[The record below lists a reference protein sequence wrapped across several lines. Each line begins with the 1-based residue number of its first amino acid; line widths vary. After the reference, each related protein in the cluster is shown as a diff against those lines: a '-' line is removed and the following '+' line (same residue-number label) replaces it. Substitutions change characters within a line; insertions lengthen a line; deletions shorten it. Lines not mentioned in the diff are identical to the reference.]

1 MTDAAPQDQRRR
13 GGRRERR
20 DLRTR
25 PDHAM
30 LPQLTGR
37 LPLTEPMDGEQ
48 IERIDRASL
57 DILED
62 VGVVFRDDIALEDW
76 RRAGADIRGERVH
89 LDRALVKSLIST
101 IPSTITLH
109 ARNPEKSVTLGGRQS
124 IFVPMTGAPYRGTDG
139 PPDFAPASAN
149 HPFVDPAFGQDLYG
163 HDDIRS
169 KRRGCSGDG
178 GNPVWRGVSGNTPC
192 CGGQLQWQFAAG
204 VG

>member
-37 LPLTEPMDGEQ
+37 LPLTAPMDAEQ

-76 RRAGADIRGERVH
+76 RRAD
-89 LDRALVKSLIST
+89 DRHALSSR
-101 IPSTITLH
+101 P
-109 ARNPEKSVTLGGRQS
+109 
-124 IFVPMTGAPYRGTDG
+124 
-139 PPDFAPASAN
+139 
-149 HPFVDPAFGQDLYG
+149 
-163 HDDIRS
+163 
-169 KRRGCSGDG
+169 
-178 GNPVWRGVSGNTPC
+178 
-192 CGGQLQWQFAAG
+192 
-204 VG
+204 